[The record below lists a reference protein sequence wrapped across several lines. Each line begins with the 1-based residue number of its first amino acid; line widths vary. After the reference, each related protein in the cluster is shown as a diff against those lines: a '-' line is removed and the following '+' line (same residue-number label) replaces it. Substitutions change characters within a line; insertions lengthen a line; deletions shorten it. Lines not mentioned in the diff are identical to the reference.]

1 MIEGLSPSS
10 RLIRDII
17 KLGADF
23 LSLNN
28 KKFKLIRFLIT
39 SLESITCRCFR

>member
-1 MIEGLSPSS
+1 MSGNINNLGFSPSPSS

-28 KKFKLIRFLIT
+28 KI
-39 SLESITCRCFR
+39 